1 MKTRRQQTRQ
11 DEQRARV
18 KRRRRTRGGPVEAKH
33 GERSQSGVR
42 IRSTKAWAAYVKERT
57 ARMKLAEQKRSEL
70 PWNA

>member
-18 KRRRRTRGGPVEAKH
+18 KRRRRTRGPVEAKN

-42 IRSTKAWAAYVKERT
+42 IRSTEAWAAYVKERT